1 MPRTPA
7 PESDHI
13 VDVLIAE
20 RMPQLVGTPA
30 WPVLRPVLYR
40 LLDYRKARALAD
52 AVTPMSGDEAVAHV
66 SAMLSLQLDVTGLEH
81 VPAQGALLIVAN
93 HPTGPAD
100 GIGIFD
106 ALRPVRRDLHFYAN
120 ADTVRIAPGLDG
132 TVIGIE
138 GKPGEKR
145 ARESSRRAL
154 LRTREIFE
162 AGGAL
167 FIFPAGRIS
176 RRVEGRLED
185 WPWQTSALSLA
196 RKHRVPVLPVYMYGP
211 RSKWVPWI
219 GRALPPAREVTLFHE
234 FLNTRGKP
242 FRVVIGAPIPPER
255 LGESGSG
262 ATEAM
267 QRYVERVLPEDPEA
281 VFGA

>member
-1 MPRTPA
+1 MPASR
-7 PESDHI
+7 PESGHI
-13 VDVLIAE
+13 VDQLIAE
-20 RMPQLVGTPA
+20 RLPGLIGTPA
-30 WPVLRPVLYR
+30 WPLLRPVLYA
-40 LLDYRKARALAD
+40 LLDYRKARRLAD
-52 AVTPMSGDEAVAHV
+52 EVGPLSGEAAVAHV
-66 SAMLSLQLDVTGLEH
+66 SAMLSLQLEVTGLEN
-81 VPAQGALLIVAN
+81 VPAEGPLLIVAN

-106 ALRPVRRDLHFYAN
+106 ALKTVRRDLHFYAN
-120 ADTVRIAPGLDG
+120 ADTVRIAPGLSE

-154 LRTREIFE
+154 VRTREILE
-162 AGGAL
+162 AGQAL

-196 RKHRVPVLPVYMYGP
+196 RKHKTPVLPIHMHGP

-219 GRALPPAREVTLFHE
+219 GRVLPPIREVTLFHE
-234 FLNTRGKP
+234 FLNTRGKR
-242 FRVVIGAPIPPER
+242 FRVVIGPVIPPEAF
-255 LGESGSG
+255 GGDGSG
-262 ATEAM
+262 ATERLK
-267 QRYVERVLPEDPEA
+267 RYVERVLPEDPAA
-281 VFGA
+281 VFSA